1 MTTEGS
7 AIGTSA
13 MKPTRRVVGA
23 RAAGL
28 GIGWTKLTSA
38 IAEALPVTQIERIWL
53 FPPVRHEERE
63 WGTAVIAVRVDE
75 NRSQVHTG
83 TYILIIRG
91 RERGQAHVSV
101 EEVGAGPDDV
111 LPDVIR
117 GVQERAGEAEPPV
130 EIAPELWF
138 PAETEDPAHPDTT
151 RESATGD
158 ERVRIDRRD

>member
-1 MTTEGS
+1 MTTKGS
-7 AIGTSA
+7 AIEMSA
-13 MKPTRRVVGA
+13 TRPARDAVDT

-28 GIGWTKLTSA
+28 GIGWTKLASA
-38 IAEALPVTQIERIWL
+38 VAEVLPVAQVERIWL

-75 NRSQVHTG
+75 NRLQVHTG

-91 RERGQAHVSV
+91 QEKGQAHVSV
-101 EEVGAGPDDV
+101 EEVGAGPDRV

-117 GVQERAGEAEPPV
+117 GVRERAGEAEPPV

-138 PAETEDPAHPDTT
+138 PAEADDPVPSDTT
-151 RESATGD
+151 REAVTGH
-158 ERVRIDRRD
+158 EREERPS